1 MKEKYSGPPIELAFV
16 NCALH
21 IKVNASSKASRF
33 STNLN
38 PSPNPDPNQVNA
50 RGKASRFGKMTK
62 PLISQIS
69 GSVTSGEVLATM
81 GP

>member
-21 IKVNASSKASRF
+21 IKANAS
-33 STNLN
+33 
-38 PSPNPDPNQVNA
+38 
-50 RGKASRFGKMTK
+50 GKASRFGKMTK

-69 GSVTSGEVLATM
+69 GSVTSGEVLAIM